1 MPVLVDTPGGQG
13 VGLPRTLLAVRVRVG
28 SVGSRVA
35 VDMPL
40 GRLAAMPAV
49 SALASGCLP
58 VPSVP
63 SAVASPPTLASL
75 MLLLHATPPTPRSLS
90 PRSRFAPDGFP

>member
-13 VGLPRTLLAVRVRVG
+13 VGSPRTLLAVRVRGGLVG
-28 SVGSRVA
+28 ARVA

-49 SALASGCLP
+49 SAPASGYLP
-58 VPSVP
+58 AQSVP
-63 SAVASPPTLASL
+63 SAAALPPTLASL
-75 MLLLHATPPTPRSLS
+75 MLPLHATPPTPRLLS
-90 PRSRFAPDGFP
+90 PRLRCARDECL